1 MPAPCL
7 HAVTGAFGYS
17 GRHIAQRLLDAGHQV
32 ITLTNSAPTT
42 DPFGGRV
49 RVFPLDFADGGALT
63 ASLRGVSVLHNTY
76 WVRYA
81 AAGVS
86 FVEAVANSKRLLAAA
101 MGAGVRRVVHVSIT
115 NPAPDSPLP
124 YFRGKAE
131 VEQALVASGLS
142 HAILRPAVLFGG
154 ESSILINNICWALR
168 RFPVF
173 GVFGAGQYRLQP
185 IHVDDLAAL
194 AVEQSARPEN
204 AVVQAIGP
212 ETFTY
217 RELART
223 LGRLIGWRRP
233 VIGVPPRLGF
243 ALAWLTGHL
252 LGDVMLTWDEVRGLM
267 QDRLC
272 VDGAAPAGTTRLTDW
287 VAGHADELGRHYA
300 SELARRRRHA
310 RLPDPARPASPQP

>member
-1 MPAPCL
+1 MPAPSL

-17 GRHIAQRLLDAGHQV
+17 GRHLAQRLLDAGHQV
-32 ITLTNSAPTT
+32 ITLTNSVPAR
-42 DPFGGRV
+42 DPFAGQV
-49 RVFPLDFADGGALT
+49 RAFPLDFADGGALT
-63 ASLRGVSVLHNTY
+63 ANLRGVSVLHNTY

-86 FVEAVANSKRLLAAA
+86 FAEAVASSNRLFAAA

-115 NPAPDSPLP
+115 NPALDSPLP

-173 GVFGAGQYRLQP
+173 GVFGEGEYRLQP

-194 AVEQSARPEN
+194 AVEQSARSEN
-204 AVVQAIGP
+204 AVIQAIGP

-223 LGRLIGWRRP
+223 LGRLIGRHRP
-233 VIGVPPRLGF
+233 VTSVPPRLGF
-243 ALAWLTGHL
+243 GLAWLTGHL

-267 QDRLC
+267 QNRLC
-272 VDGAAPAGTTRLTDW
+272 VDGAAPAGHTKLTDW
-287 VAGHADELGRHYA
+287 VTAHADELGRHYA
-300 SELARRRRHA
+300 SELARRRPRA
-310 RLPDPARPASPQP
+310 RLAD